1 MNLCRNQEDN
11 MKKNL
16 ILALGMV
23 AGMFLSGCEMITST
37 SESDVTATKGSYSFG
52 IKDSYVWKTYN
63 MSKTR
68 WYNDSLN
75 IIGATV
81 DSGTFSSLNLWTM
94 QCVGTSSDADSQL
107 IAYLDLSKYYATDTI
122 KHFDSLIDSFT
133 VTMTINNTSSRPMGV
148 IYCSLVGPGAAWDTL
163 YSGTHT
169 YHFKNFAAGIESARF
184 NYKVFFSILS
194 FYDST
199 LTTGTKVSYTI
210 DSLHLIFK

>member
-37 SESDVTATKGSYSFG
+37 SESDVTVTKGSYSFG
-52 IKDSYVWKTYN
+52 IKDNYVWKTYN
-63 MSKTR
+63 LSKITI
-68 WYNDSLN
+68 YNDSLDS
-75 IIGATV
+75 ISSIV
-81 DSGTFSSLNLWTM
+81 DSGTLSSLSMWTM
-94 QCVGTSSDADSQL
+94 QSLGTSSGSDSAH

-122 KHFDSLIDSFT
+122 KHYDSLIDSFT
-133 VTMTINNTSSRPMGV
+133 VTMTINSNSSRPMGV
-148 IYCSLVGPGAAWDTL
+148 VYCSLVGDGSNWDTL

-169 YHFKNFAAGIESARF
+169 YRFKNFAAGIEKF
-184 NYKVFFSILS
+184 NYKVYFSILS

-199 LTTGTKVSYTI
+199 ISTGTKVSYTV

>member
-1 MNLCRNQEDN
+1 

-52 IKDSYVWKTYN
+52 IKDSYVWKTYY

-75 IIGATV
+75 AIGATV

-122 KHFDSLIDSFT
+122 KHYDSLIDSFT
-133 VTMTINNTSSRPMGV
+133 ITMTINSTSSHPMGV
-148 IYCSLVGPGAAWDTL
+148 IYCSLVGDGAAWDTL

-169 YHFKNFAAGIESARF
+169 YHFRNHYEYSIDGHFHNRI
-184 NYKVFFSILS
+184 YFSILS